1 MLFQPVPPNYYTAM
15 GSKEEG
21 QVTIAEDEAEDI
33 GENTDK
39 RNILK
44 AGYCS
49 GASVPKIELE
59 GRQESG

>member
-1 MLFQPVPPNYYTAM
+1 MVSASAANYYTTT

-59 GRQESG
+59 GVRITG